1 VPLTKNTGS
10 MRMSDAVRRAENA
23 AISTG
28 RAFRTGAQ
36 ASGRATRRTGRVVH
50 RVTGA
55 QGAGR
60 TGLATLIEMT
70 ATSGAA
76 DAFVTVALAGT
87 IFFSTSVDQARGR
100 VVLFLIITMAP
111 FAVLAP
117 VIGPALDR
125 IQQGRRFV
133 LAGTMMARGLL
144 CFAMSANVTSSVTL
158 LPAAFGILVL
168 QKAGG
173 VVKASVTPRLLPAEI
188 SLVTA
193 NARSGLISLAASTIA
208 AGVAAGIQ
216 YTAGAAWTLRVG
228 VLIYLAA
235 MIIALRLPEQIDVPA
250 PAPVGEPPQRRSR
263 ADRPALPPG
272 SAAPPSSHGHH
283 GRWITLAS
291 VGPVVTEAMTINAVL
306 RAFSGYILFLLAFLV
321 RSVNLGTPHHPLSHN
336 FALGALAAGLSAGSL
351 AAMLLGS
358 FFRGR
363 APHLIMFSALAIAPA
378 VAIVC
383 AWAFGLWAVV
393 AIMFTA
399 IFCASLAKLGQDSI
413 VQREIGDEIRS
424 STFAVSET
432 LNQVANVAGGLAG
445 VLVSMLDNGQAGLA
459 IAAAGLTIAL
469 VILIG
474 RRRHRVRVTSAAM
487 PPQTAT
493 TRTTR

>member
-1 VPLTKNTGS
+1 
-10 MRMSDAVRRAENA
+10 
-23 AISTG
+23 
-28 RAFRTGAQ
+28 
-36 ASGRATRRTGRVVH
+36 
-50 RVTGA
+50 
-55 QGAGR
+55 
-60 TGLATLIEMT
+60 
-70 ATSGAA
+70 
-76 DAFVTVALAGT
+76 
-87 IFFSTSVDQARGR
+87 
-100 VVLFLIITMAP
+100 
-111 FAVLAP
+111 
-117 VIGPALDR
+117 
-125 IQQGRRFV
+125 
-133 LAGTMMARGLL
+133 
-144 CFAMSANVTSSVTL
+144 
-158 LPAAFGILVL
+158 
-168 QKAGG
+168 
-173 VVKASVTPRLLPAEI
+173 
-188 SLVTA
+188 
-193 NARSGLISLAASTIA
+193 
-208 AGVAAGIQ
+208 
-216 YTAGAAWTLRVG
+216 
-228 VLIYLAA
+228 
-235 MIIALRLPEQIDVPA
+235 VPA
-250 PAPVGEPPQRRSR
+250 PAPGTEAAQRPSR
-263 ADRPALPPG
+263 ADRPSRGSSPGSPREGQPARRAEQPALPPG
-272 SAAPPSSHGHH
+272 AAASPSGHGPSQGHR

-363 APHLIMFSALAIAPA
+363 APHLIMFSVLAIAPA

-469 VILIG
+469 VILVG
-474 RRRHRVRVTSAAM
+474 RRRQRVRVTSAAM

-493 TRTTR
+493 TR